1 MRMRGVLL
9 VIVLALPGPAG
20 AAQDTRGTEKKLQA
34 IQRELKGVAAERRKI
49 ETQRGSASQQLRAA
63 DEQVGETDRSLR
75 QTQSR
80 IEIEKSSLAQLR
92 TRQAQLRDTLGGA
105 RRELATLL
113 RAADRQGPAGPLKS
127 LLARDRVEDAQRL
140 LTYHAYFEKARAARI
155 RDLSAQLAEL
165 DRVEAEIA
173 RRTGELTAAQNA
185 QAEQL
190 AQLQRDREQRAVLVA
205 QLDAKYKD
213 RAAREKA
220 LGRDAKALEQLLA
233 KLRIAAAKARAE
245 QKRIAEQRAREAA
258 AAAKADAEAARI
270 AKAEGRPVPP
280 KHVVRPPVQVATAPA
295 PQVGGLGWPVSGAL
309 LAGYGATMPDGRRS
323 DGLLIAANA
332 GTAVRAVA
340 DGTVVYA
347 EWMTGYGQLLIV
359 DHGNGYMSLY
369 AHNDSLLKDAGTQV
383 RRGDPVATVGTSGGQ
398 GRPSLYFELRR
409 GGTPVDPG
417 VWLRR

>member
-1 MRMRGVLL
+1 MRIRAALL
-9 VIVLALPGPAG
+9 VMVLALPGLAG

-34 IQRELKGVAAERRKI
+34 IKRELKGVAAERRKI

-63 DEQVGETDRSLR
+63 DEQVGQTDKSLR

-80 IEIEKSSLAQLR
+80 IENEKSSLAQLR
-92 TRQAQLRDTLGGA
+92 TRQAAMRVTLKGA
-105 RRELATLL
+105 HAELATLL
-113 RAADRQGPAGPLKS
+113 RAADRQGAAGPLKS
-127 LLARDRVEDAQRL
+127 LLARDRVEDTQRL
-140 LTYHAYFEKARAARI
+140 LTYHAYLEKARAARI
-155 RDLSAQLAEL
+155 RDLTAQLAEL

-173 RRTGELTAAQNA
+173 RRTGELTAAQKA

-190 AQLQRDREQRAVLVA
+190 AQLQREREARAALVA
-205 QLDAKYKD
+205 QLDARYKD
-213 RAAREKA
+213 RAAREQA

-245 QKRIAEQRAREAA
+245 QKRLAEQRAREAA
-258 AAAKADAEAARI
+258 AAAKANAEAARI
-270 AKAEGRPVPP
+270 AKAEGRPAPP
-280 KHVVRPPVQVATAPA
+280 PRPVRPPVQVATAPA

-309 LAGYGATMPDGRRS
+309 LAGYRGLMPDGRRS
-323 DGLLIAANA
+323 DGLLIAASA
-332 GTAVRAVA
+332 GTPVRAVA

-369 AHNDSLLKDAGTQV
+369 AHNDALLKDAGTQV